1 VTRVVLGRITG
12 PFGVRG
18 WVKVHSF
25 TEPPSQI
32 LEFPRWQADAPGLA
46 RRELRLAEGRAHGKG
61 WVVRLEGIDDRD
73 AAIALG
79 KPELWV
85 DRGELPALKAGEHYR
100 EDLVGFEVVNLAG
113 VRLGCVDGFID
124 LPASTVMVV
133 AGERERW
140 LPAGPGQL
148 LRVDVEQKR
157 ITVDWDPE
165 F

>member
-1 VTRVVLGRITG
+1 MTRIVLGRITG

-18 WVKVHSF
+18 WVKVVSF
-25 TEPPSQI
+25 TDPPGQF
-32 LEFPRWQADAPGLA
+32 LEFPRCHAELA
-46 RRELRLAEGRAHGKG
+46 GGATRELAIAEGKPHGKG

-79 KPELWV
+79 KPELWIA
-85 DRGELPALKAGEHYR
+85 REELPALRAGEHYR

-113 VRLGCVDGFID
+113 VSLGRVDGFID
-124 LPASTVMVV
+124 LPANAVMVV

-140 LPAGPGQL
+140 LPVGPGQL
-148 LRVDVEQKR
+148 LRVDTGQRRV
-157 ITVDWDPE
+157 TVDWDPE

>member
-1 VTRVVLGRITG
+1 MLGRITG

-25 TEPPSQI
+25 TEPPGQI
-32 LEFPRWQADAPGLA
+32 LEIPLWHADMPGGA
-46 RRELRLAEGRAHGKG
+46 TRELRLAEGRAHGKG
-61 WVVRLEGIDDRD
+61 WVARLEGIEDRD

-79 KPELWV
+79 KPELWA
-85 DRGELPALKAGEHYR
+85 DRGEMPALKSGEHYR
-100 EDLVGFEVVNLAG
+100 DDLVGFEVVNLAG
-113 VRLGCVDGFID
+113 ESLGRVDGFID
-124 LPASTVMVV
+124 LPANAVMVV

-148 LRVDVEQKR
+148 LRVDVEGKR
-157 ITVDWDPE
+157 VTVDWDPE

>member
-1 VTRVVLGRITG
+1 MTRVVLGRITG

-25 TEPPSQI
+25 TEPPGQI
-32 LEFPRWQADAPGLA
+32 LEFPRWQADAPGRA
-46 RRELRLAEGRAHGKG
+46 TRELRLAEGRAQGKG

-113 VRLGCVDGFID
+113 EILGCVDGFID
-124 LPASTVMVV
+124 LPANAVMVV

-148 LRVDVEQKR
+148 LRVDVERKR
-157 ITVDWDPE
+157 ITVDWDAE